1 MKTITRRNV
10 ILTLS
15 GTAISL
21 CPAIL
26 NAQAADFD
34 WGEDVP
40 TNVPRVEDQMV
51 MLASG
56 ESDVDISALTPG
68 QVAVVGRPTEDPEYS
83 NTDQIQYIAVLRR
96 TDAQI
101 AQGAPDAAT
110 SDPRFFVANLVCPHR
125 GYAIGMTGLEDAP
138 FACTKRGSRH
148 GSVFNAGGMGV
159 AGKSTGEQLS
169 VPDFTI
175 SESGGQIVLS
185 LV

>member
-10 ILTLS
+10 ILTMT

-21 CPAIL
+21 CPAVL
-26 NAQAADFD
+26 NAQAAEFD

-40 TNVPRVEDQMV
+40 TNTPRGEDQMV
-51 MLASG
+51 MLAVG
-56 ESDVDISALTPG
+56 ETDVDISALTPG

-83 NTDQIQYIAVLRR
+83 NTDQIQYVAVLRR
-96 TDAQI
+96 TDAQA

-110 SDPRFFVANLVCPHR
+110 LDPRFYVANLVCPHR

-148 GSVFNAGGMGV
+148 GSVFNAGGLGV
-159 AGKSTGEQLS
+159 AGKSSGDLLS
-169 VPDFTI
+169 VPTYAI
-175 SESGGQIVLS
+175 AESGGQIVLT
-185 LV
+185 LN